1 MENFFRQ
8 MKMRRNSQYLAV
20 ILAVF
25 MLTGAVSGP
34 VCAAYAAEA
43 DPAAA
48 VEVWTEPALEEGD
61 ADPSAMESEANAATL
76 EGEADST
83 AMESEADS
91 AAMEAGADSDSAVPE
106 AETDPAATEACAD
119 PALADTEADSG
130 LGTQTEAG
138 TEDRAS
144 EDGQEV
150 FMITYSANGG
160 GHFAD
165 PSWSDGQYIDFTE
178 TVGAGTVICS
188 RNSTDLSGDSF
199 EYPSDD
205 LSENDLSENDLP
217 DSNLPENDISGNDP
231 SETGNIEEAVYKIGT
246 AALFAD
252 DGNEFLGWS
261 LQEDGAEMIP
271 EEGLEVF
278 RDEMVFAVWKQKNP
292 DEEGWPDEG
301 TGTENETD
309 AETGTEPE
317 GGIDIPTDIPTEA
330 ETEANLFPETNTE
343 TNTATNTDTD
353 TESGNDADLEAETNP
368 EADPATGME
377 AGSDLLGEDSAEEV
391 PRPSEAEAG
400 EPAEDGTGINPD
412 EEISEETGSSA
423 LSNDEHDDQPAEC
436 TVTFD
441 ADGGQ
446 FYGGESVLTETVRK
460 GAAIRL
466 SDYDK
471 PQKEGCRFRGWSLEK
486 DSAQTVSDW
495 RFRVTENV
503 TLYAVWTEYKTITF
517 NANGGYIGRRRLS
530 EKKVSFE
537 TGERID
543 LNDYEPRPA
552 GWEEFKGWSL
562 SVKGTELLPHMYK
575 VTDSVTLYAV
585 WARKIKD
592 ADVRL
597 STGSYTYNGK
607 ARTPAVTVYY
617 ENRILKQGTDY
628 TVSYSNNTKAGK
640 ATVKITGKGSYEGST
655 SRKFTINKAPQK
667 LTLSAPASSVSVG
680 KTVKMKASGAKET
693 KKYTYKTSD
702 RSVAVVS
709 SAGVVTAKKVGKVRI
724 TVSTAETQNYK
735 SGSCYVT
742 IKVVPGATKKLTAV
756 NQKKGIRITWNKVPG
771 ATGYILYR
779 NGKKIATIKK
789 GSTVSYLDKKANAK
803 GKKYVYKLVTRASTG
818 ESTLA
823 RAVSIVRSLTSRK
836 TASSS
841 GNPQSSGKPSSGTSS
856 SSSTSGSPSS
866 GTSGSGSSSGGSS
879 GSGTSGSGSTP
890 SGTSGTGPQT
900 GSSTGLPLMNIR
912 YCLEEDSVQTALNK
926 CGEND
931 FIVIDFDG
939 VSQNLINNALSRGVQ
954 IYAYLNAG
962 SLEQDRSYYSRFSS
976 IRLAEYDGWPG
987 EYWVDVTTQT
997 WKDHLIEEAQK
1008 LKAAGASGVYFDN
1021 ADILYMV
1028 ETGFREEKT
1037 TMLRT
1042 APSAG
1047 KVYQALSEVVLT
1059 IENTIGLTV
1068 MPNGGDT
1075 FVRRF
1080 VTEYPGVI
1088 KTVNQEGVVYD
1099 NNRQQPASERSYLTE
1114 YLDWC
1119 KNKGIYIRGIEYINT
1134 KAGADAAKAYY
1145 AEHGW
1150 DALYISPQR
1159 DLRGN

>member
-25 MLTGAVSGP
+25 MLTGSVSGP

-178 TVGAGTVICS
+178 TVGTGTVICS

-199 EYPSDD
+199 EYPSD
-205 LSENDLSENDLP
+205 DLSENDLP

-423 LSNDEHDDQPAEC
+423 LSNDEHDDQPVEC

-466 SDYDK
+466 SYHDK

-530 EKKVSFE
+530 EKKMSFE

-585 WARKIKD
+585 WSRKIKD

-640 ATVKITGKGSYEGST
+640 ATVKITGKGSCEGST

-756 NQKKGIRITWNKVPG
+756 NRKKGIRITWNKVPG

-803 GKKYVYKLVTRASTG
+803 GKKYVYKLVARASTG

-890 SGTSGTGPQT
+890 SGTSGTGSQT

-1059 IENTIGLTV
+1059 IENTIGLEV

-1119 KNKGIYIRGIEYINT
+1119 KNRGIYIRGIEYINT
-1134 KAGADAAKAYY
+1134 TAGADAAKAYY